1 MRKSGQRVTQIRIIL
16 GQSMKKIV
24 VDLGKCT
31 GCMSCQIICALTR
44 EGEANYDFA
53 RINISKDDSLGFSAP
68 IPCAQCLE
76 APCVEACPV
85 EAIVLDPKTGAKVI
99 DEEECI
105 LCEACVVA
113 CPFGAIT
120 IIEKGGETKIIKC
133 DLCKGDPECVKHC
146 EPGAILFK
154 EASELA
160 EEKTDAL
167 GDKLIQV
174 IKINKGF
181 TEVM

>member
-1 MRKSGQRVTQIRIIL
+1 
-16 GQSMKKIV
+16 MKKLV

-31 GCMSCQIICALTR
+31 GCKSCQIICALTN
-44 EGEANYDFA
+44 ESEANYDFA
-53 RINISKDDSLGFSAP
+53 RINISKDDILGFSAP
-68 IPCAQCLE
+68 IPCAQCLD

-99 DEEECI
+99 DAEACI
-105 LCEACVVA
+105 LCEACLTA
-113 CPFGAIT
+113 CPYGAIR

-133 DLCKGDPECVKHC
+133 DLCKGDPECVKQC

-154 EASELA
+154 EAAELA
-160 EEKTDAL
+160 EERTDAL
-167 GDKLIQV
+167 GDKLIEV

-181 TEVM
+181 AKGM